1 MARAVVMAAPVVMVT
16 AVPAIRMMTIPDRH
30 RDAVGHGGR
39 GTRGD
44 RGETDETGNKKLLHY
59 ILRILSRIPIRAW
72 HQFSRCQLTRGKC
85 DCSAK
90 DGMRRALSRGKG
102 GRMPIRVG
110 RERQREQ
117 SLPVAQIGKSL
128 GESGESVGVRTRD
141 LLIKSQLLYRL
152 SYALPQCPGQRFA
165 APAGS
170 ARNICRRPIAVNRKI
185 MPFTGV
191 RHISCRSAK
200 R

>member
-1 MARAVVMAAPVVMVT
+1 MA
-16 AVPAIRMMTIPDRH
+16 
-30 RDAVGHGGR
+30 
-39 GTRGD
+39 
-44 RGETDETGNKKLLHY
+44 
-59 ILRILSRIPIRAW
+59 S
-72 HQFSRCQLTRGKC
+72 FSRCQLTRGKC

-90 DGMRRALSRGKG
+90 DGMRRALSLGKG

-152 SYALPQCPGQRFA
+152 SYALPRWTGQRFA

-191 RHISCRSAK
+191 RHISCQERKKVIGNRVAAALENGLIAAGEDAC
-200 R
+200 RLPIFPCGAP